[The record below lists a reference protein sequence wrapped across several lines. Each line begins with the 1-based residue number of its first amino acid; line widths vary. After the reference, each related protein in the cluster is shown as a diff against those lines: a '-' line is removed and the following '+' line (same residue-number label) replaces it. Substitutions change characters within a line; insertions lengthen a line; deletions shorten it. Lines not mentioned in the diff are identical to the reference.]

1 MLYFVFLNSDTHS
14 RSIWHLHLTTQVY
27 FDSFPCLWMYCHFW
41 ITSCIH
47 IALKTRYTDWHE
59 LENIEGYNT
68 TKCCIPLSWSCSVF
82 KGTHKFKSTRNCSES
97 KKVKYVQKL
106 FAKSGL
112 EFSAVRSIH
121 SAARRTVTPEA
132 ITLSLH
138 PTECSYSRWFT
149 VLLKYIVLIL
159 S

>member
-1 MLYFVFLNSDTHS
+1 MASSFNNSGIFGFISVSVNALSFLNN
-14 RSIWHLHLTTQVY
+14 IVY
-27 FDSFPCLWMYCHFW
+27 TFCFENTWY
-41 ITSCIH
+41 
-47 IALKTRYTDWHE
+47 ADWRE
-59 LENIEGYNT
+59 LEVENIEGYNT
-68 TKCCIPLSWSCSVF
+68 TKCCIPLSWSCSVV

-97 KKVKYVQKL
+97 KVKYVRKR

-112 EFSAVRSIH
+112 EFSTVHSIH
-121 SAARRTVTPEA
+121 SAARTVTPEA